1 MRRSVR
7 GILVCSLSML
17 GVLGCGD
24 PNAGALF
31 ADIQYGTDC
40 EETRGCTPAP
50 NRDICGINNGDPCP
64 EVGGTANLS
73 CIVSEVEGS
82 TRTVS
87 FSASQ
92 GGGFSIRVSQA
103 IVPFGGGSAGGGSCN
118 VTVVDGPNTHEGA
131 CGSGTPTETQPCQI
145 SNVQFCDDLGNPTV
159 RGNIYCQHLA
169 NRANPLQRLEVHA
182 KGSDATAV
190 MSPGVFRLA
199 NCDGLMIEDGM
210 PACTF

>member
-1 MRRSVR
+1 MSRTLR
-7 GILVCSLSML
+7 GILVGSLVTTGL
-17 GVLGCGD
+17 IGCGD

-31 ADIQYGTDC
+31 ADIQYATDC

-50 NRDICGINNGDPCP
+50 NRDICGINDGDPCP
-64 EVGGTANLS
+64 EVGGTAQLS
-73 CIVSEVEGS
+73 CVVSESEGS
-82 TRTVS
+82 TRTLS

-92 GGGFSIRVSQA
+92 GSDFSIRVQLAA
-103 IVPFGGGSAGGGSCN
+103 IPFAGGSAGGGSCS
-118 VTVVDGPNTHEGA
+118 VTIVDGPNTHVGA
-131 CGSGTPTETQPCQI
+131 CGSGTPTEAQPCQI

-159 RGNIYCQHLA
+159 RGNIYCQHLP

-190 MSPGVFRLA
+190 MSPGSFRLA
-199 NCDGLMIEDGM
+199 NCDGLELPDNM